1 MRIQKV
7 LLKICE
13 ILCVV
18 LGDTDEVESPQKE
31 APKELTIDVPQFGG
45 KAEST
50 ERPILAQ
57 KPGPQC
63 VRRIE
68 RCVLLPELIV
78 RDKSV
83 YWIPHPGNKL
93 DLVAKKAVL
102 ERQKMAVYA
111 IKLWKSLVSKGEAL
125 GQCVG
130 LPSQRPR
137 VQGKIAIIFQ
147 QTGAKHL
154 S

>member
-1 MRIQKV
+1 MISFNGFAQACVDRIARALPLAILVQVVHGDMRIQEV

-63 VRRIE
+63 VRRIG

-93 DLVAKKAVL
+93 DLVAK
-102 ERQKMAVYA
+102 
-111 IKLWKSLVSKGEAL
+111 G
-125 GQCVG
+125 G
-130 LPSQRPR
+130 
-137 VQGKIAIIFQ
+137 
-147 QTGAKHL
+147 T
-154 S
+154 